1 MILLDTSFLI
11 ELLSKR
17 EAAVIKAQE
26 IDAHPKAISS
36 ITLYELFI
44 GAQQLKKLL
53 ALKKYVRPFRSL
65 HLKKI
70 L

>member
-11 ELLSKR
+11 ELLSKK

-26 IDAHPKAISS
+26 IDTRPKAISS

-44 GAQQLKKLL
+44 GAQKLKKLL
-53 ALKKYVRPFRSL
+53 ILRKYVKLFR
-65 HLKKI
+65 
-70 L
+70 